1 VAGVLLGGGLLT
13 ASAAPVPTASSFVP
27 ITPCRLIDTRPAPDN
42 VGARSTPIGAGE
54 TYVATVWGTNGACT
68 IPSTATGVSL
78 NAVAVHPTAAS
89 YLTIFPSDATRPL
102 ASNLN
107 WVAGQA
113 PTPNA
118 VTAALSADG
127 RLGLYNLAGTVD
139 VLVDI
144 VGYYVPSSSGPAGPT
159 GATGATGPAGPTGA
173 TGATGATGPA
183 GPNGLTTVGQFTP
196 TQIVRSGV
204 LTCAAYSA
212 AGCNGPKLNGLDL
225 SFNSYTASLNTI
237 CDTVR
242 GSSAASFSLTSNPSG
257 LGFLW
262 NSTDWVLDAASTTAI
277 LTFTCG

>member
-13 ASAAPVPTASSFVP
+13 ASAAPVATASSFVP

-42 VGARSTPIGAGE
+42 VGVRSTPIGAGE

-89 YLTIFPSDATRPL
+89 YLTIFPADATRPL

-139 VLVDI
+139 VLVDV
-144 VGYYVPSSSGPAGPT
+144 VGYYVPSSSGPAGP
-159 GATGATGPAGPTGA
+159 AGPTGPTGA
-173 TGATGATGPA
+173 TGATGPVGPA
-183 GPNGLTTVGQFTP
+183 GPSGLATVGQFTP
-196 TQIVRSGV
+196 TQIVKGGI
-204 LTCAAYSA
+204 LTCVTYNSSS
-212 AGCNGPKLNGLDL
+212 CTGPKLNGLDL
-225 SFNSYTASLNTI
+225 SGSSFSVTASTI
-237 CDTVR
+237 CATVKG
-242 GSSAASFSLTSNPSG
+242 GSVSSSL
-257 LGFLW
+257 LGSTAMALRFVW
-262 NSTDWVLDAASTTAI
+262 NNTDWALETATAQSI
-277 LTFTCG
+277 SSVMCA

>member
-1 VAGVLLGGGLLT
+1 VLLGGGLLT

-89 YLTIFPSDATRPL
+89 YLTIFPADATRPL

-144 VGYYVPSSSGPAGPT
+144 VGYYVPSSSGPTGPAGPTGPT
-159 GATGATGPAGPTGA
+159 GATGATGPAGP
-173 TGATGATGPA
+173 A
-183 GPNGLTTVGQFTP
+183 GTSGLVTVGQVTP
-196 TQIVRSGV
+196 TQLVGGAV
-204 LTCAAYSA
+204 LTCTSVTPTS
-212 AGCNGPKLNGLDL
+212 CTGPKLNGLDL
-225 SFNSYTASLNTI
+225 SITTNFASVNAICGTIKGTTWQTISYSAGSQASRFVWNGTAWAI
-237 CDTVR
+237 EV
-242 GSSAASFSLTSNPSG
+242 A
-257 LGFLW
+257 
-262 NSTDWVLDAASTTAI
+262 TTQPITYFAC
-277 LTFTCG
+277 F